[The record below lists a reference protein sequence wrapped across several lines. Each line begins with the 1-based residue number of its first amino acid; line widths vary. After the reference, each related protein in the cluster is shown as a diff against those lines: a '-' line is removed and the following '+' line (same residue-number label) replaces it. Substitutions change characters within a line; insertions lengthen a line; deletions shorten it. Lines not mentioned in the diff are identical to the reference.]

1 MRGLPPI
8 ITSWILI
15 MAWAAGEASE
25 VRKWTSV
32 AGTVIEA
39 TIKELTPDSRRVMD
53 ARVKLET
60 RDGRLV
66 TVVFHQLSPA
76 DQAWIMNHHGEELAG
91 RTPKPSTPVSQEI
104 GQARILPAKGVEC
117 FDPKE
122 LLVPPAGMS
131 FDRKA
136 IPSRGDYEDR
146 SSDAVNLL
154 TNHLFWLCKAGC
166 TRTEIGRDENRTWEK
181 LQRIVASR
189 FRGGKSWNGDAVA
202 EFAVEMFQREGKGI
216 VSIRHWKPRVIAPS
230 GFDSINQCPALMLL
244 ELEAHQGENY
254 QWTSVVP
261 VLEAS
266 GRDLTIFYRGERI
279 QAEIED
285 FKPKSPVNNIKLPD
299 GGIFTGYR
307 LVFDPG
313 DRSKLV
319 TELMTEELELR
330 MYPDSFH
337 VIDLALAVPER
348 TKP

>member
-1 MRGLPPI
+1 MRRLPTI
-8 ITSWILI
+8 LTSWILI
-15 MAWAAGEASE
+15 TAWAVGGESE

-32 AGTVIEA
+32 AGTVIEG

-53 ARVKLET
+53 ARVKIET

-66 TVVFHQLSPA
+66 TVAFHQLSPA
-76 DQAWIMNHHGEELAG
+76 DQAWIMNQHGEELAG
-91 RTPKPSTPVSQEI
+91 RTPESPTPGCQEI
-104 GQARILPAKGVEC
+104 GQARILPAESVEC

-131 FDRKA
+131 LDRKA
-136 IPSRGDYEDR
+136 IPSRGEYQNR
-146 SSDAVNLL
+146 SSDAVNLM

-189 FRGGKSWNGDAVA
+189 FRGGRSWKGDVVG
-202 EFAVEMFQREGKGI
+202 EFAVEMFQREGRGI

-230 GFDSINQCPALMLL
+230 GFDAINRSPALVLL
-244 ELEAHQGENY
+244 ELEAHQGEKY
-254 QWTSVVP
+254 LWTTVVS

-266 GRDLTIFYRGERI
+266 GRDLTFFYRGARI
-279 QAEIED
+279 RAEIED
-285 FKPKSPVNNIKLPD
+285 FKPKFPVNDIKLPD
-299 GGIFTGYR
+299 GGTFTGYR

-313 DRSKLV
+313 DRSELV

-330 MYPDSFH
+330 IKPDSFH
-337 VIDLALAVPER
+337 VIDLALAVPGS